1 MIRPENNPKFG
12 TVFRV
17 YCDFCPTSK
26 SSAID
31 IDPGDVALKA
41 KKERFVTVP
50 GKEIHDP
57 MKWCCKS
64 CAGVLLS
71 VA

>member
-1 MIRPENNPKFG
+1 MIRPEKNPTLG

-17 YCDFCPTSK
+17 HCDYCTNK

-41 KKERFVTVP
+41 KKERFVTIP
-50 GKEIHDP
+50 GTYLHDP
-57 MKWCCKS
+57 MKWSCKS
-64 CAGVLLS
+64 CVSVLRS